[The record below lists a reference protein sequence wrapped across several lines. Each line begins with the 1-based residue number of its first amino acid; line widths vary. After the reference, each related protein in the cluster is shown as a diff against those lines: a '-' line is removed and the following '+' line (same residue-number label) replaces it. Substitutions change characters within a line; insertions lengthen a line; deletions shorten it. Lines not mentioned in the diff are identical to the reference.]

1 MHMGALRTESRAWV
15 EVGDTMLAFHSVV
28 SLAVI
33 DPVAIDTNAH
43 AA

>member
-1 MHMGALRTESRAWV
+1 MHLRALRLEPGAV
-15 EVGDTMLAFHSVV
+15 IEMGDAMLAFHSVV
-28 SLAVI
+28 GLALI